1 METKEEYRTRDMAL
15 SAALMVESVRYLR
28 VEKDE
33 ENSRRLVFIFEA
45 HPEIERIV
53 SQRANGT
60 HVVSSTDYDDKLR
73 RMKTIV
79 HGVQC

>member
-1 METKEEYRTRDMAL
+1 METEKEYKTRDMAL
-15 SAALMVESVRYLR
+15 AAALMVESVRYLR

-33 ENSRRLVFIFEA
+33 ANDRRLVFVFES
-45 HPEIERIV
+45 HEEIERVV

-73 RMKTIV
+73 RMKSIIHSV
-79 HGVQC
+79 

>member
-1 METKEEYRTRDMAL
+1 METKEEYKTRDMSL
-15 SAALMVESVRYLR
+15 AAVFMVENVRYLR
-28 VEKDE
+28 TEHDE
-33 ENSRRLVFIFEA
+33 DNSRRLIFIFEA

-73 RMKTIV
+73 RMKTII
-79 HGVQC
+79 HSL

>member
-1 METKEEYRTRDMAL
+1 METKDEFKTRDMAL
-15 SAALMVESVRYLR
+15 AACLMVESVRYLR
-28 VEKDE
+28 TERDDD
-33 ENSRRLVFIFEA
+33 NGRRLVFVFET

-73 RMKTIV
+73 RMKSIIHAV
-79 HGVQC
+79 